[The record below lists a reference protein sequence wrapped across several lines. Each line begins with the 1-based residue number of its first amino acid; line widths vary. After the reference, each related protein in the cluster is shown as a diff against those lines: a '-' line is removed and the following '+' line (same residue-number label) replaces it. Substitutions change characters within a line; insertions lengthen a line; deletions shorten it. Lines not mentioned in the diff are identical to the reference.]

1 MNDIA
6 TPLVSIC
13 CITYNHASYIHQC
26 LDGFIMQQTNFTIE
40 ILIHD
45 DASTDGTSDIIR
57 EYESLYP
64 DIIKPIYQIENQYS
78 KGVRVSALNFSRAQ
92 GKYLAF
98 CEGDDYWTD
107 PLKLQKQVDI
117 LESHPD
123 YGVVYTDFNMYY
135 QNQGVL
141 HESVFKTLPHKFR
154 SIYNNAEDF
163 LYSLGYMCPPSWLW
177 RKSLLPFPDIKTLD
191 GSFVMFVHFLSISK
205 AYYMEDVTVTY
216 RILEESASHSRNY
229 DKLYRRRKSLIETQL
244 KLIEKYN
251 FSESLKERCLLKFY
265 STNLIH
271 FVIHNQ
277 QNEILESKAFIVHPS
292 LKENILYFLNNK
304 LGRIFLKICVSI
316 YSFYKKYNK

>member
-1 MNDIA
+1 MNGQPI
-6 TPLVSIC
+6 VSIC
-13 CITYNHASYIHQC
+13 SITYNHEPYIRQC
-26 LDGFIMQQTNFTIE
+26 LDGFLMQQTNFAFE
-40 ILIHD
+40 IIIND
-45 DASTDGTSDIIR
+45 DCSTDGTTDIIR
-57 EYESLYP
+57 EYSEKYP
-64 DIIKPIYQIENQYS
+64 DVIKPIFHEENQYQ
-78 KGVRVSALNFSRAQ
+78 KGIRGMFAKFVFPKAQ
-92 GKYLAF
+92 GKYIAL

-107 PLKLQKQVDI
+107 PLKLQKQVDF
-117 LESHPD
+117 LEMHPD

-135 QNQGVL
+135 QNQGIL

-205 AYYMEDVTVTY
+205 AYYMKDVTVTY

-244 KLIEKYN
+244 KLIEIYN
-251 FSESLKERCLLKFY
+251 FSEYLKERCLLKFY

-277 QNEILESKAFIVHPS
+277 QNEILESKAFIVNPS
-292 LKENILYFLNNK
+292 LRENILYFLNNK